1 MVNAINDADPRMYYG
16 FGMLGYVA
24 YPVDFETFTGMYGFK
39 VNGVLADEY
48 DEFEDYTLAN
58 GMLVKVSESDNAVW
72 SAPITPATVKTTPV
86 DATIAAEDIE
96 YWVGTGSDSLVFAVN
111 WGNPDTALAWGLKFN
126 AGDSLSIMGVLQ
138 AVCAADSRLSSDSP
152 FTTINYSDGEVNLSF
167 SPSNNPVNVPQYILN
182 GNGNVNGSTK
192 VAAGDFLKIGES
204 AYAFGF
210 DSIMGFAMGAVW
222 TTEIHPVSALDTV
235 VPQDTTVVPVDATI
249 AASDIVYW
257 VGEGSNQVVFAVNW
271 ADTALAW
278 GYKFG
283 TDSVSVQAVMAGIAE
298 ADPRFS
304 FSGDQWLTDIY
315 FVEGGDTL
323 RAVNEGWW
331 MSTLNGNSNAST
343 GMTTMLGNGDMFKW
357 GDYTVAVTVDTVT
370 WATVFTDSI
379 YAVSVPVGINEAVM
393 VDVTVWPNPAS
404 EVLYVRCETLQAGA
418 EVAMFD
424 LAGRKVF
431 AQRVAEGTEGVRIAT
446 AAMPA
451 GIYMLRVGNGTAK
464 VVVRH

>member
-1 MVNAINDADPRMYYG
+1 VFYQDSLYGDYWMYSA
-16 FGMLGYVA
+16 V
-24 YPVDFETFTGMYGFK
+24 FTDSIY
-39 VNGVLADEY
+39 A
-48 DEFEDYTLAN
+48 
-58 GMLVKVSESDNAVW
+58 VSVPGPEPEPEVE
-72 SAPITPATVKTTPV
+72 TPV
-86 DATIAAEDIE
+86 DATIDA
-96 YWVGTGSDSLVFAVN
+96 
-111 WGNPDTALAWGLKFN
+111 
-126 AGDSLSIMGVLQ
+126 
-138 AVCAADSRLSSDSP
+138 
-152 FTTINYSDGEVNLSF
+152 
-167 SPSNNPVNVPQYILN
+167 
-182 GNGNVNGSTK
+182 
-192 VAAGDFLKIGES
+192 S
-204 AYAFGF
+204 A
-210 DSIMGFAMGAVW
+210 
-222 TTEIHPVSALDTV
+222 
-235 VPQDTTVVPVDATI
+235 
-249 AASDIVYW
+249 IVYW

-370 WATVFTDSI
+370 WAVVFTDSI